1 MSGLVAPKEGTL
13 CVSLAQ
19 LTVREREVECIFKS
33 EKIHKKILLKII
45 LK

>member
-1 MSGLVAPKEGTL
+1 MSGLVAAKEGTL

-19 LTVREREVECIFKS
+19 LTFREREVECVFKS